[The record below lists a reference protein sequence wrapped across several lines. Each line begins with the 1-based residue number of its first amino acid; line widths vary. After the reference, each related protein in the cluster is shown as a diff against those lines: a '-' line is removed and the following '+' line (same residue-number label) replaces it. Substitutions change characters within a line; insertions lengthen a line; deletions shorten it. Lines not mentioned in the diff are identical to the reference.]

1 MAAFLVLPT
10 GSGLTLADVEAWV
23 SRARTLGA
31 SAVSQVRVGDSPLA
45 AGHDG
50 GMTLSVPVTASRRV
64 LPETAGP
71 YEASAGT
78 GTGTDHDR
86 VPETEADGDRV
97 PESEADGERV
107 PETEA
112 DSDRVSET
120 EADAGSVA
128 DGAGHTA
135 VEESPAPREAPAL
148 PRPPLPV
155 FSHPS

>member
-31 SAVSQVRVGDSPLA
+31 SEISQVRVGASPLA
-45 AGHDG
+45 AGNDG
-50 GMTLSVPVTASRRV
+50 GVTLSVPVTASRRI

-71 YEASAGT
+71 YEVEAEAEAEA
-78 GTGTDHDR
+78 DHDR
-86 VPETEADGDRV
+86 VPETEVDGD
-97 PESEADGERV
+97 GV

-112 DSDRVSET
+112 DSGSVSE
-120 EADAGSVA
+120 S
-128 DGAGHTA
+128 AGHTA
-135 VEESPAPREAPAL
+135 VEESPAPREARAL
-148 PRPPLPV
+148 PRPSLPV